1 MIYKLPKEK
10 VKFVKPLFKKMQ
22 PNHSSL
28 GQYFLGER
36 PGQTF
41 VDDIQNN
48 LAKKLGFVNPKQYEF
63 LLIPKEEN

>member
-10 VKFVKPLFKKMQ
+10 VKLVKPLFKKMQ

-36 PGQTF
+36 PGQTLIKEKWF
-41 VDDIQNN
+41 HSYC
-48 LAKKLGFVNPKQYEF
+48 KTTS
-63 LLIPKEEN
+63 LLFHL

>member
-1 MIYKLPKEK
+1 
-10 VKFVKPLFKKMQ
+10 MQ

-41 VDDIQNN
+41 VDDIQNPTRAISVISWDWTYISDDADLRTSCN
-48 LAKKLGFVNPKQYEF
+48 SECVSQTTH
-63 LLIPKEEN
+63 